1 LKNNFSGAKGRLFFA
16 IVFLVIL
23 SMALLGIYLKRF
35 DPITL
40 IVVGLFIFFTWVLIK
55 WATAPLIDSLKQL
68 QNRLILVAKG
78 EYGQKISPVPRNESE
93 KVVRA
98 FNETSLIVGEVLE
111 RSVAERDRF
120 SIVLTHMADGI
131 FVLDHNSS
139 ISLVNKSAEHMFKL
153 SAETAEGHSFI
164 ETVHDAEMY
173 QLVKLCLESGQQQ
186 SGFVETRT
194 RRMYLGVVATPL
206 QNNEGCILLIQ
217 DLTEIRRL
225 ETVRRDFV
233 ANISHELRTPIASLK
248 ALSETLNAG
257 AIEDPSVARDFLTRI
272 EVEADKLNQ
281 MTHEL
286 SELSNIESGVTS
298 LLKTSVD
305 VKDLIAE
312 ATERLRAQVKRAG
325 LEIAIEVP
333 KVVPAALIDK
343 NRMERVLVNLI
354 HNSIKFTPPGG
365 RITLSASSGDEGVII
380 SVADTGVGIDPSDL
394 PRIFERFYKADK
406 ARTGGG
412 TGLGLAI
419 ARHTVEAHGGRIW
432 AESTLG
438 KGTTIH
444 FSLPIL
450 SNT

>member
-1 LKNNFSGAKGRLFFA
+1 
-16 IVFLVIL
+16 VFLVIL
-23 SMALLGIYLKRF
+23 STALLGIYLKRF

-40 IVVGLFIFFTWVLIK
+40 IAAGLFIFFTWVLIK

-305 VKDLIAE
+305 IKVLLEDAV
-312 ATERLRAQVKRAG
+312 ERLKAQIKRAA
-325 LEIAIEVP
+325 LEVEIKVP
-333 KVVPAALIDK
+333 CDIPETLMDRDRI
-343 NRMERVLVNLI
+343 ERVLVNLI

-365 RITLSASSGDEGVII
+365 RITLSARPHKEDVVI
-380 SVADTGVGIDPSDL
+380 SVADTGVGVDPADL

-406 ARTGGG
+406 ARTSGG

-432 AESTLG
+432 AVSTYG

-444 FSLPIL
+444 FSLPVVPN
-450 SNT
+450 S

>member
-1 LKNNFSGAKGRLFFA
+1 
-16 IVFLVIL
+16 
-23 SMALLGIYLKRF
+23 MALLGIYLKRF

>member
-1 LKNNFSGAKGRLFFA
+1 MKGRLFFA
-16 IVFLVIL
+16 FAFFAIL
-23 SMALLGIYLKRF
+23 SSTLLEIYLKRF

-40 IVVGLFIFFTWVLIK
+40 IAVGVFVLLTWVLIT
-55 WATAPLIDSLKQL
+55 WATVPLIDSLKQL
-68 QNRLILVAKG
+68 QNRLNLVVKG
-78 EYGQKISPVPRNESE
+78 EYRQKISPVPHNEAE
-93 KVVRA
+93 KVVIV
-98 FNETSLIVGEVLE
+98 FNEMSQIIGDVLQ
-111 RSVAERDRF
+111 RSTKERDRF
-120 SIVLTHMADGI
+120 SIVLSHMADGI
-131 FVLDHNSS
+131 FVVDSQS
-139 ISLVNKSAEHMFKL
+139 RISLVNTAAEHMFKL
-153 SAETAEGHSFI
+153 NTGSVEGRSFI
-164 ETVHDAEMY
+164 ESVHEAEMY
-173 QLVKLCLESGQQQ
+173 QLLKLCLESGKQQ

-206 QNNEGCILLIQ
+206 QNNEGCILLVQ

-257 AIEDPSVARDFLTRI
+257 AIEDPSVARDFLARI

-298 LLKTSVD
+298 LHKTSVD
-305 VKDLIAE
+305 IKVLLED
-312 ATERLRAQVKRAG
+312 ATERLKAQIKRVA
-325 LEIAIEVP
+325 LEVEIQVP
-333 KVVPAALIDK
+333 CDIPEALID
-343 NRMERVLVNLI
+343 RDRIERVLVNLI

-365 RITLSASSGDEGVII
+365 RITLSARPDEEGVVI
-380 SVADTGVGIDPSDL
+380 SVSDTGVGIDPADL

-406 ARTGGG
+406 ARTSGG

-432 AESTLG
+432 AVSTYG

-444 FSLPIL
+444 FSLPIVPN
-450 SNT
+450 S